1 MRAFVINKY
10 AHPSKIP
17 LSIDVP
23 EPKPGVDEVLV
34 DVYSAGLNFYDVSVS
49 DARDFRLFN
58 FTLLKKTLFRFSKL
72 KGNIKLVA
80 NGICVEVRSLTWML
94 CPQNQPP
101 FPFALGSEFSGQI
114 NANSPIPKGCPFKP
128 GDRIFGYVQGAYAER
143 VAVSWKN
150 LTALPSNLS
159 YDQGAGESQVCSQIM
174 VKVLSEIRPSRNMA
188 D

>member
-17 LSIDVP
+17 LSTDVP

-49 DARDFRLFN
+49 YARDFSLFS
-58 FTLLKKTLFRFSKL
+58 FTLLKTNTQSRFSKL

-80 NGICVEVRSLTWML
+80 NGILCVEVCSLTWML

-114 NANSPIPKGCPFKP
+114 NANSPIPKDCPFKP

-159 YDQGAGESQVCSQIM
+159 YDEGAGESTA
-174 VKVLSEIRPSRNMA
+174 VLANYGQSLI
-188 D
+188 